1 MPLLNSML
9 ASVNEY
15 NENKNGRHYL
25 GIFGR
30 IYKDPRLSAYF
41 TEGTYGSGSWA
52 QTGYFPVAPT
62 NSKSKSETSYSAKFA
77 SRPKVDSNSPLYWF
91 RASETY
97 FLKAEAAL
105 YNLIGGD
112 PRTFYEQGI
121 NISFQEQGVSG
132 VATYLSGTGKPTGLT
147 GSNYKYGHL

>member
-1 MPLLNSML
+1 MHS
-9 ASVNEY
+9 
-15 NENKNGRHYL
+15 
-25 GIFGR
+25 
-30 IYKDPRLSAYF
+30 F

-112 PRTFYEQGI
+112 PKTFYEQGI
-121 NISFQEQGVSG
+121 NNFISMSKESVELPHTCQEQVNQPDSL
-132 VATYLSGTGKPTGLT
+132 VVITNMALITMI
-147 GSNYKYGHL
+147 